1 MLSGTV
7 KGGSHLDGSG
17 TVGPLGAVA
26 STGTLTTWGAEPVTY
41 NGTITLVG
49 ATGSITASL
58 HGLLFGPDHLGETIH
73 LTYTITGGTCAFEGA
88 SGSGLASFTVM
99 PSNMGAGFT
108 LSFDAPTA
116 PV

>member
-1 MLSGTV
+1 VLSGTV
-7 KGGSHLDGSG
+7 KGGSNLYGSG

-26 STGTLTTWGAEPVTY
+26 STGTLTTRGAEPVTY

-58 HGLLFGPDHLGETIH
+58 HGLLLGADHLEETIH
-73 LTYTITGGTCAFEGA
+73 LTYTITGGTGAFRGA
-88 SGSGLASFTVM
+88 AGSGLASFTGM
-99 PSNMGAGFT
+99 PANLGAGFILT
-108 LSFDAPTA
+108 FDASTA